1 VERRRRWWGLLLVL
15 SLLVAACAGTEAST
29 APETA
34 EQIESVG
41 DPDRG
46 RDIWGT
52 GGDVLYGSGCSQCHS
67 IDGTEQTEIARKTAP
82 SWLGISERAGS
93 RVPGMSG
100 EEYLRES
107 ILDPAA
113 YIVEGYKNEM
123 SDSLKYKLNDED
135 VNSLIA
141 FMLTL

>member
-1 VERRRRWWGLLLVL
+1 
-15 SLLVAACAGTEAST
+15 
-29 APETA
+29 
-34 EQIESVG
+34 
-41 DPDRG
+41 
-46 RDIWGT
+46 
-52 GGDVLYGSGCSQCHS
+52 
-67 IDGTEQTEIARKTAP
+67 
-82 SWLGISERAGS
+82 
-93 RVPGMSG
+93 MSG